1 MGKARKKGR
10 RKRRKKRPEFPP
22 MPDMR
27 GVAAK
32 LNDALEDDDKAAQL
46 QSISADVYELV
57 LEASLLI
64 GLEDELEAGGFAG
77 VLFSLGTPD
86 PDDAVSPD

>member
-1 MGKARKKGR
+1 MGKAKKKGR
-10 RKRRKKRPEFPP
+10 RKRRNKKPEFPP
-22 MPDMR
+22 MPNMR
-27 GVAAK
+27 TVADK
-32 LNDALEDDDKAAQL
+32 LNKALDDDHMAAQL

-86 PDDAVSPD
+86 PDEPHP